1 MSITTVVQVEEDME
15 ELREAFTTEENQENQ
30 RKNQEENQKD
40 NQKEN
45 QEENEKESRK
55 EKEDET
61 RNDKS
66 SRSRTQTKKK
76 FTTSWEEA
84 QQRLLTAQEMG
95 NSFIGFVVTVT
106 NVS

>member
-15 ELREAFTTEENQENQ
+15 ELREAFTTEEN

-45 QEENEKESRK
+45 QEKEKENRK

-61 RNDKS
+61 GNDNS

-76 FTTSWEEA
+76 STTSWEEA
-84 QQRLLTAQEMG
+84 RQKLLTAQEMG
-95 NSFIGFVVTVT
+95 NSFIGSVVTVT

>member
-15 ELREAFTTEENQENQ
+15 ELREAFTTEEN

-45 QEENEKESRK
+45 QENEKENRK

-61 RNDKS
+61 GNDKS
-66 SRSRTQTKKK
+66 SRSRTQTEKK

-84 QQRLLTAQEMG
+84 RQKLLTAQEMG
-95 NSFIGFVVTVT
+95 DSFIGSVVTVT
-106 NVS
+106 DVS

>member
-15 ELREAFTTEENQENQ
+15 ELREAFTTEEN

-45 QEENEKESRK
+45 QEKEKENRK

-61 RNDKS
+61 GNDKS

-84 QQRLLTAQEMG
+84 RQKLLTTQEMG
-95 NSFIGFVVTVT
+95 NSFIGSVVTVT

>member
-15 ELREAFTTEENQENQ
+15 ELREAFTTEEN
-30 RKNQEENQKD
+30 RKNHEENQKD

-45 QEENEKESRK
+45 QEKEKENRK

-61 RNDKS
+61 GNDNS
-66 SRSRTQTKKK
+66 SRSKTQTKKK
-76 FTTSWEEA
+76 STTSWEEA
-84 QQRLLTAQEMG
+84 RQKLLTAQEMG
-95 NSFIGFVVTVT
+95 NSFIGSVVTVT